1 MDGSD
6 PDRRMKMKMM
16 KMMKMMMM
24 KMMTKMMRMKKRMMM
39 RKRMMRKK
47 ASQQGSQ
54 DLVADIRRHR
64 RCRREMRN
72 NQRSASSSRMAC

>member
-24 KMMTKMMRMKKRMMM
+24 KMMGRW
-39 RKRMMRKK
+39 
-47 ASQQGSQ
+47 AD
-54 DLVADIRRHR
+54 DLTG
-64 RCRREMRN
+64 
-72 NQRSASSSRMAC
+72 